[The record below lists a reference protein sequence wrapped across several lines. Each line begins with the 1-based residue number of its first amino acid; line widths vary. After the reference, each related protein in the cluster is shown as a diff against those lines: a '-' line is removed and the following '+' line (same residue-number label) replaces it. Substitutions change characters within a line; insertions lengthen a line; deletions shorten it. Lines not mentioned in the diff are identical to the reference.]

1 MTSRSDDLRCGCRPG
16 RPPASEET
24 PAHNWDVF
32 TIAYTELRR
41 CGVSHDPASDK
52 ALYLA
57 ARGPLPE
64 VRNWPLLAQRCVLN
78 EARRADNSRCVSL
91 FAAPS
96 RDAEGQHLILVNV
109 LPTND
114 PEGDPERMALAR
126 DELSRV
132 PPHIV
137 CLFTNRDRRLTNADY
152 SRIHRFR
159 RAHGRRRP
167 QERV

>member
-1 MTSRSDDLRCGCRPG
+1 MTSRSADSRCGCRPG
-16 RPPASEET
+16 QPLTSEE
-24 PAHNWDVF
+24 ASACNWDVF

-64 VRNWPLLAQRCVLN
+64 VRNWPLLARRCVLN

-91 FAAPS
+91 FAPPG
-96 RDAEGQHLILVNV
+96 RDEEGQHMILANV
-109 LPTND
+109 LPASD
-114 PEGDPERMALAR
+114 PESDPERMALVR

-137 CLFTNRDRRLTNADY
+137 CLFTDRDRRLTNADY

-159 RAHGRRRP
+159 RAYDRRGS